1 MSSVVSSWSLIG
13 KSTISMKVIEV
24 IGKTIYVGSSYG
36 GS

>member
-1 MSSVVSSWSLIG
+1 
-13 KSTISMKVIEV
+13 MKVIEV